1 MNAIAPN
8 VLAPNPLA
16 PNHIINA
23 RLRGRSG
30 LFSLHWNDGVIRAI
44 APQDGPIAVT
54 AQHTDGLDAEGK
66 LVIPPLVEPH
76 IHLDATLTAGEPN
89 WNLSG
94 TLFEGIE
101 RWAERKARVTR
112 DDTKSRAH
120 RTIRMLAANGIQH
133 VRTHVDVT
141 EPGLGTLQAMLE
153 VRDEARELVDLQIV
167 AFPQEGIESF
177 ANGRALMRE
186 AVEMGADVVGGIPHF
201 ENTRD
206 QGVSSLHF
214 LMELAERHDRL
225 VDVHCDETDDP
236 HSRFLEVLAEL
247 TRVKDMGARVT
258 ASHTTAM
265 GSYDNAYCFKL
276 FRLLKQAGLSFVSC
290 PTESI
295 HLQGRFDSYPKRRGL
310 TRVPELDRAGLNV
323 CFAQDSIVDPWY
335 PLGNGNI
342 LRILDAGLHICHMLG
357 YEDLQRA
364 LDFVTDHG
372 ARAMALGEGYG
383 IEVGRPA
390 NLVLL
395 SAASDYELLRTQGHA
410 LASIRH
416 GRLIMRRSLSEVSW
430 AETSTQPSQACS

>member
-1 MNAIAPN
+1 MNQ
-8 VLAPNPLA
+8 
-16 PNHIINA
+16 IINA
-23 RLRGRSG
+23 RLRGHAC
-30 LFSLHWNDGVIRAI
+30 LHTLRWTDGIISAI
-44 APQDGPIAVT
+44 EPQADTLSAAEAGSE
-54 AQHTDGLDAEGK
+54 GLDAGGK

-76 IHLDATLTAGEPN
+76 IHLDAALTAGEPH
-89 WNLSG
+89 WNRSG

-101 RWAERKARVTR
+101 RWAERKALVTR
-112 DDTKSRAH
+112 EDTKTRAH
-120 RTIRMLAANGIQH
+120 RTIRMLAAHGIQH

-153 VRDEARELVDLQIV
+153 VRDEARDLVDLQIV

-177 ANGRALMRE
+177 AGGRALMSE
-186 AVEMGADVVGGIPHF
+186 AVAMGADAVGGIPHF
-201 ENTRD
+201 ENTRE
-206 QGVSSLHF
+206 QGVASLHF

-236 HSRFLEVLAEL
+236 QSRFLEVLAEL
-247 TRVKDMGARVT
+247 TRVRGMGARVT

-265 GSYDNAYCFKL
+265 GSYDNAYCSKL
-276 FRLLKQAGLSFVSC
+276 FRVLRQAGLSFISC

-295 HLQGRFDSYPKRRGL
+295 HLQGRFDTYPKRRGL

-364 LDFVTDHG
+364 LDFVTDHS

-383 IEVGRPA
+383 IAPGRPA

-416 GRLIMRRSLSEVSW
+416 GKVIMRRTMGELSW
-430 AETSTQPSQACS
+430 AEGPAGPA